1 MSRPPAHSPAA
12 PSHEGN
18 DHAHGK
24 GHAGHDHHNHAA
36 HASHRRLAWA
46 LLVTVVAMVVGISG
60 GLISGSLALIADAGH
75 MLADAGSLALSLLAA
90 RQALRPADAGHSF
103 GHARMPVLAAFVNGS
118 LLLLASAWITF
129 EAVQRFITP
138 GVVHAE
144 TMLVVAGIGLTANI
158 IAFALL
164 HGGDAEDLNR
174 RGAAAHV
181 LSDLLGSLAAL
192 LAAAIIFKTGW
203 MTADPLLSL
212 VAAGLVLR
220 MGIKITR
227 ESAHILLEGTPRGLD
242 LTRIAAEL
250 PGAVP
255 GVANVHHL
263 HAWSLSQTQ
272 RLMTLHVTPDGSV
285 PVPELITAVRR
296 ALKRYGIT
304 HVTVQVESTNPGDCA
319 DADCGPAP
327 AQGSHDHAH

>member
-1 MSRPPAHSPAA
+1 MNQPHAHSHAA
-12 PSHEGN
+12 HS
-18 DHAHGK
+18 
-24 GHAGHDHHNHAA
+24 HAGHDHHGHDHHEPHNHAA

-46 LLVTVVAMVVGISG
+46 LLVTVVAMVVGVGG

-75 MLADAGSLALSLLAA
+75 MLADAGSLGLSLLAA

-103 GHARMPVLAAFVNGS
+103 GHERMPVLAAFINGS
-118 LLLLASAWITF
+118 LLLLASAWIAF
-129 EAVQRFITP
+129 EAVQRFFNP
-138 GVVHAE
+138 GEVHGE
-144 TMLVVAGIGLTANI
+144 TMLVVAGIGLAANI

-192 LAAAIIFKTGW
+192 LAAGIILQTGW

-212 VAAGLVLR
+212 LAAGLVLH
-220 MGIKITR
+220 MGLKITR

-242 LTRIAAEL
+242 LSRIAAEL
-250 PGAVP
+250 PGSVP

-263 HAWSLSQTQ
+263 HAWSLSQTKK
-272 RLMTLHVTPDGSV
+272 LMTLHVTPDGSV
-285 PVPELITAVRR
+285 PVPELITTVRG
-296 ALKRYGIT
+296 ALARYGIT

-319 DADCGPAP
+319 DADCDPG
-327 AQGSHDHAH
+327 HAHGDEHHHHAH